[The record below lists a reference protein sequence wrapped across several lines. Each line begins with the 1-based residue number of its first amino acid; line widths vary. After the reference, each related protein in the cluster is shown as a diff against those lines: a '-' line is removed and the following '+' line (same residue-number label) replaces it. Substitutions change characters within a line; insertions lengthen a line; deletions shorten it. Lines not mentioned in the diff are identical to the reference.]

1 MATDWYKYGKKELLN
16 LPQRKWDE
24 TSWYNGLLLVN
35 TRQKHDSGYNN
46 FAVIGERNLKPVEI
60 VGYMDDLRL
69 GHILKGCYV
78 NIPVASLAIDCS
90 MSGVFRIHINP
101 PFKIYVGESLGTTT
115 WWIEK
120 EEK

>member
-1 MATDWYKYGKKELLN
+1 MNQWYEYKKGELLK
-16 LPQRKWDE
+16 LPKRDWNK

-35 TRQKHDSGYNN
+35 TKQKHDSGYNN
-46 FAVIGERNLKPVEI
+46 FAVIGERGLKPVEI

-78 NIPVASLAIDCS
+78 TIPAASLAIDCS
-90 MSGVFRIHINP
+90 MAGVFRIHINP
-101 PFKIYVGESLGTTT
+101 PYKIYIGENISTTN
-115 WWIEK
+115 WWVEK